1 MAITLEDGTGVA
13 GANSYVTVAELR
25 TYAGDR
31 GVTLPVADASVEYL
45 LVKAADHL
53 ETLEYVGTSEFTDQG
68 LNFPRLVTDSTGVAT
83 SSGVPAAI
91 KRAQKMLALEAQ
103 NGALDIAARSGKY
116 KRTKIDQIY
125 VEYRNAF
132 EIAFGFSY
140 PAVDAALKGWL
151 ATGGRLFT
159 TVRA

>member
-1 MAITLEDGTGVA
+1 MAFTVEDGTGVED
-13 GANSYVTVAELR
+13 ANSYVTVAELR
-25 TYAGDR
+25 AYAGDR
-31 GVTLPVADASVEYL
+31 GVALPVADASVEYL

-53 ETLEYVGTSEFTDQG
+53 ETREYIGTVEFTDQG
-68 LNFPRLVTDSTGVAT
+68 LKFPRLVTDETGTAV
-83 SSGVPAAI
+83 SSGVPVSV

-132 EIAFGFSY
+132 EVAFGFAY
-140 PAVDAALKGWL
+140 PAVDAALKPWL
-151 ATGGRLFT
+151 SMAGRLFN